1 MTIRNKNILSFIRNK
16 TRKDRGM
23 VFYWI
28 IGLIA
33 ILFILSESI
42 LYRLRNEIL
51 QSNLIMRAEI
61 VNSVCDA
68 MIEEAFMEIRTKM
81 NDHTKVSDSASPYNV
96 LRCGW
101 GNTNPPPIT
110 VQTPLAAALAKKHH
124 FMDTKNMVV
133 SATYEQITPYK
144 KDLRGNERKNMPL
157 KESYGVLK
165 VTAKASLEGYTKTVS
180 AYKDIKVVRVVPPFP
195 EFSLFVRDGG
205 STMANYNADDPT
217 KPFMNY
223 NVWPS
228 YYGGKPLNLKI
239 LSGLDATKT
248 GKILFGGGTGAL
260 KPTQI
265 EGFDLLPKSKEF
277 GGRMPIILNL
287 ANISVLNQDD
297 GGALNKINGRATRF
311 PLDPTNPTGP
321 QFECERMY
329 PSFDFYGMT
338 FADPKDGTKTSNMAE
353 YVNNP
358 LPPRMKLMS
367 FLTGN
372 IAKSGNTTDVE
383 LKHRTMMIGMGHE
396 IGVEGEED
404 PFGHE
409 KTTGYLNYFENYI
422 KFCKNED
429 RGYVNPLYAGLELFG
444 ADLRAGRDPQKVHVA
459 RVYGN
464 VFASFLQPIVYQNE
478 KFGKDDAVILPW
490 YNFDGKDAAAQSA
503 MMPKK
508 FYKEKSKILNLSFD
522 PSKLKAGFVPQFG
535 VAKKKDQID
544 TPPEF
549 LGNAYIDNNGQKTP
563 PDDKNIAYRHI
574 MSTYKLLPH
583 DVFTGKGADSS
594 DTIVPFDNNN
604 VSIKELTEKF
614 PLDLAPEMAAY
625 SFANAKDFIY
635 NRYYMKKL
643 IPPEESP
650 DKNWHIYLDGIWYLE
665 GMKAFEDKFQ
675 QLRLPPD
682 APSGSPLYINGKGVI
697 ASIFGTDIL
706 LNGIMKDENADDN
719 NAQVSFITAP
729 NPLHEKISKL
739 PEEIRNTI
747 FSSQAGDIWVTD
759 AYVQASICAGIGTLR
774 YKDNSNLN
782 SKTYGAPVFY
792 PFHGPDSK
800 KDDRPYHYDSFYIRG
815 NLVTNYLNLRMLEDI
830 DPSNKNKKMGGGT
843 VAYDESLFPER
854 TGKGDADENYTVN
867 MSQCYTFYKIEV
879 TKDGKKTETAVE

>member
-1 MTIRNKNILSFIRNK
+1 MRVQNKNILSIIRNK
-16 TRKDRGM
+16 TSDNRGM

-68 MIEEAFMEIRTKM
+68 MIEEAFMDIRLKM
-81 NDHTKVSDSASPYNV
+81 NDHTKVSDSTSPYNI

-101 GNTNPPPIT
+101 GNTNPPAIA
-110 VQTPLAAALAKKHH
+110 VQTPIAISLAKKHH
-124 FMDTKNMVV
+124 FMDPKNMGV
-133 SATYEQITPYK
+133 SATYEQITAYK
-144 KDLRGNERKNMPL
+144 KDLRGVERKNMPL

-165 VTAKASLEGYTKTVS
+165 ITAKASLEGYTKTVS

-195 EFSLFVRDGG
+195 DFSLFVRDGG
-205 STMANYNADDPT
+205 SKMANYNYEDLT

-223 NVWPS
+223 NAWPA

-239 LSGLDATKT
+239 LSGTNATKT
-248 GKILFGGGTGAL
+248 GKILFGGGGVSAL
-260 KPTQI
+260 TSKHM
-265 EGFDLLPKSKEF
+265 EGFDPLPKSKEF
-277 GGRMPIILNL
+277 GDHMPIILNL

-297 GGALNKINGRATRF
+297 GTALQKINGRGTRF

-329 PSFDFYGMT
+329 PSFDFFGIT
-338 FADPKDGTKTSNMAE
+338 FSDPNDSTKTSSIAE

-358 LPPRMKLMS
+358 LPPKMKIMS
-367 FLTGN
+367 YLTGDL
-372 IAKSGNTTDVE
+372 AKSGKTTDVE

-396 IGVEGEED
+396 VGVEGEAD
-404 PFGHE
+404 PFGHD
-409 KTTGYLNYFENYI
+409 KAGGYYNYFENYI
-422 KFCKNED
+422 KFCKTED
-429 RGYVNPLYAGLELFG
+429 RAYVNPLYTGIELFG
-444 ADLRAGRDPQKVHVA
+444 ADLREGRDPEKVHIA

-464 VFASFLQPIVYQNE
+464 VFASFLQPVVYQNE
-478 KFGKDDAVILPW
+478 KFGKDDAIILPW
-490 YNFDGKDAAAQSA
+490 YNFGDKDYTAQRA
-503 MMPKK
+503 MLPKK
-508 FYKEKSKILNLSFD
+508 LNKEKSKMINLSLD
-522 PSKLKAGFVPQFG
+522 ISKMKAGFLPQFG
-535 VAKKKDQID
+535 VNKKGDQID
-544 TPPEF
+544 TDPAF
-549 LGNAYIDNNGQKTP
+549 SGNAYIDNNGQKTT

-574 MSTYKLLPH
+574 MSTVKLMPH
-583 DVFTGKGADSS
+583 DVYQGKDADSS
-594 DTIVPFDNNN
+594 DTLVPYDNNT
-604 VSIKELTEKF
+604 VKIQELADQF
-614 PLDLAPEMAAY
+614 PLDLAPEMASY

-635 NRYYMKKL
+635 NLCYMKKL
-643 IPPEESP
+643 ITPQESP

-665 GMKAFEDKFQ
+665 GMKAFEDQFQ

-682 APSGSPLYINGKGVI
+682 GPGGSPLFINGKGVI

-706 LNGIMKDENADDN
+706 LNGIMKDEKSED
-719 NAQVSFITAP
+719 AQVSFITAP
-729 NPLHEKISKL
+729 NPLHEKILKL

-759 AYVQASICAGIGTLR
+759 AYIQASICAGIGTLH
-774 YKDNSNLN
+774 YKDNPNLN
-782 SKTYGAPVFY
+782 SKTYTANIFF
-792 PFHGPDSK
+792 PFSGPDSK
-800 KDDRPYHYDSFYIRG
+800 KKDRPYHYDSFYIRG
-815 NLVTNYLNLRMLEDI
+815 NLITNYLNLKMLEDT
-830 DPSNKNKKMGGGT
+830 DPSNKNKKLGGGT
-843 VAYDESLFPER
+843 VAYDENLFPDR

-879 TKDGKKTETAVE
+879 SKDGKKTETEAVE